1 MIFAFEL
8 YSIWYFYIYK
18 NWFTSNKNLTT
29 FNLNSKYHRKRSRLR
44 MVSAMDDWTI
54 KERSVKA
61 FSQTVEEFR
70 TKPAKGFLSPKRRNP
85 PKTRTWSNSIKMK
98 INLSLSETNTPPL
111 ICHSM
116 GYQKFEIRFYWINT
130 VQIRLLW

>member
-44 MVSAMDDWTI
+44 MVSAMDDWTMMD
-54 KERSVKA
+54 RSVKVL
-61 FSQTVEEFR
+61 SQTGPRITNF
-70 TKPAKGFLSPKRRNP
+70 KSAKVPLQKWADE
-85 PKTRTWSNSIKMK
+85 KRTWSNSIKMK

-116 GYQKFEIRFYWINT
+116 GYQKFQIRFYWINT
-130 VQIRLLW
+130 VQIRLKW